1 MQRAVRAMLLVLPL
15 LMAAPLVSAA
25 QTQSHIARPL
35 PALKKSAMTLEQAI
49 QRVRGR
55 YQAKVLSASEIQSRG
70 PLVYQVK
77 ILLPNGRVRTVFVD
91 GIKGEV
97 FE

>member
-1 MQRAVRAMLLVLPL
+1 MLKALGVGLLV
-15 LMAAPLVSAA
+15 VSLQVVATGVCVA
-25 QTQSHIARPL
+25 QTQSNIARPI
-35 PALKKSAMTLEQAI
+35 PALKKSTMTLEQAI
-49 QRVRGR
+49 QRVRIR

-91 GIKGEV
+91 GANGEV